1 MPGWSTSPAAR
12 QSGTRSPVRSL
23 ELLGLVIVSLA
34 AVFWGFSVI
43 EGKPGLQME
52 QYTLLLGFYG
62 MASAMF
68 VIPRFRADS
77 SRLFDLPVFIT
88 LTALL

>member
-43 EGKPGLQME
+43 EGKPGPCCWVS
-52 QYTLLLGFYG
+52 T
-62 MASAMF
+62 AW
-68 VIPRFRADS
+68 PRRC
-77 SRLFDLPVFIT
+77 L
-88 LTALL
+88 